1 MRILLSLFIL
11 GFSFGFGPCLASCG
25 PILISYIAGN
35 KKNILKSL
43 WAYALFSS
51 ARIFVYCLLGLLI
64 YFLGRFFAEH
74 LLQGLS
80 RYIYIAGGVFVV
92 VIGTLTASG
101 KRLENRPCQF
111 LKKNLLE
118 YDKKSIL
125 IFGFVIALL
134 PCAPLLA
141 LLSYVGL
148 ISKSWVFSLLYSLIF
163 GLGTLVSPLLA
174 LVFLASF
181 ISRLA
186 MGEQKIYGQIF
197 SFICG
202 MVIIYLGIQLLIRG
216 AA

>member
-1 MRILLSLFIL
+1 MKILLSLFVL

-35 KKNILKSL
+35 KKNALKSL
-43 WAYALFSS
+43 WVYLLFSS

-64 YFLGRFFAEH
+64 YFLGRFFTEH
-74 LLQGLS
+74 LLKGLS
-80 RYIYIAGGVFVV
+80 RYIYIAGGVFIVV
-92 VIGTLTASG
+92 VGVLTALG
-101 KRLENRPCQF
+101 KRLENKPCRF

-118 YDKKSIL
+118 YDKKSIF
-125 IFGFVIALL
+125 IFGFIVALL
-134 PCAPLLA
+134 PCAPLLV
-141 LLSYVGL
+141 LLSYIGL
-148 ISKSWVFSLLYSLIF
+148 IAKSWVFSLLYSLIF
-163 GLGTLVSPLLA
+163 GLGTLASPLLA

-181 ISRLA
+181 ISRLV
-186 MGEQKIYGQIF
+186 MPEQKIYGQIF

>member
-1 MRILLSLFIL
+1 VL

-35 KKNILKSL
+35 KKNVLKTL
-43 WAYALFSS
+43 WAYVLFSS

-74 LLQGLS
+74 LLKGLS
-80 RYIYIAGGVFVV
+80 RYIYIAGGVFIVV
-92 VIGTLTASG
+92 MGVLTALG
-101 KRLENRPCQF
+101 KRLENKPCRF

-125 IFGFVIALL
+125 IFGLIVALL
-134 PCAPLLA
+134 PCAPLLV
-141 LLSYVGL
+141 LLSYIGL

-186 MGEQKIYGQIF
+186 MVEQKIYGQIF